1 MHIQI
6 KSFCK
11 PSPRAPAA
19 QGSWG
24 KTIAL
29 KIGSILEA
37 WVLAW
42 QSKAVME
49 AETRDCRSCRVFPR
63 RHRATPGNTGMLLPR
78 WSGKSLERA
87 TRMPRRAGSWRRIKG
102 LGKGLPQVAGIGRES
117 TSQRHRCAQ
126 PSWFSRAP
134 VSCKAVALTGCF
146 LALCPQEGFSED
158 ADSLPSIILNPA
170 EPG

>member
-11 PSPRAPAA
+11 PSPWALAA

-24 KTIAL
+24 KAITLEIR
-29 KIGSILEA
+29 SILGA
-37 WVLAW
+37 WVLAR
-42 QSKAVME
+42 QSKAAME
-49 AETRDCRSCRVFPR
+49 ADKADYRRCRVFPR
-63 RHRATPGNTGMLLPR
+63 RHRATRGNAGMLPPR

-102 LGKGLPQVAGIGRES
+102 LGKGLPQVAGAGRES
-117 TSQRHRCAQ
+117 TSQRHRCAE

-134 VSCKAVALTGCF
+134 GSCKAVALTSRF
-146 LALCPQEGFSED
+146 LVLCPQEGFSED
-158 ADSLPSIILNPA
+158 ADSLPIHHP
-170 EPG
+170 PPR